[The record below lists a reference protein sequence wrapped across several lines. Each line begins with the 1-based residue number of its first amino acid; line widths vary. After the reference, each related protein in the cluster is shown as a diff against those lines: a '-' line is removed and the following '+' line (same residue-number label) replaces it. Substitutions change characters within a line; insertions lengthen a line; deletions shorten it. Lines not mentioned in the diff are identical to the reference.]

1 MKYIETEEEKKSFAI
16 TSIIFVILFVLFF
29 YLGLTSLD
37 PPPENGIAINFG
49 TTDFGSGNIQP
60 TEAIQSAP
68 KATAAKEAA
77 ASNDDVLSQDIE
89 EAVVIKEAKKI
100 QPTKQTAKEEVKP
113 KPKEIP
119 KPSKS
124 TSDAL
129 SSLINGPKSD
139 GKAQGGEGNDNIAG
153 DKGSPN
159 GNPYANSYYGSG
171 SGSGWGLNGRSISSR
186 GKEVQKCNEFG
197 TVVVQITVNRNGN
210 VIAAK
215 YTKGTT
221 NTNPCLVEPAL
232 ATARKYKWQPD
243 SKAPETQVGFITVNF
258 KISE

>member
-124 TSDAL
+124 TSERSDL
-129 SSLINGPKSD
+129 SSKVM
-139 GKAQGGEGNDNIAG
+139 E
-153 DKGSPN
+153 
-159 GNPYANSYYGSG
+159 
-171 SGSGWGLNGRSISSR
+171 SST
-186 GKEVQKCNEFG
+186 GC
-197 TVVVQITVNRNGN
+197 
-210 VIAAK
+210 A
-215 YTKGTT
+215 
-221 NTNPCLVEPAL
+221 
-232 ATARKYKWQPD
+232 
-243 SKAPETQVGFITVNF
+243 
-258 KISE
+258 